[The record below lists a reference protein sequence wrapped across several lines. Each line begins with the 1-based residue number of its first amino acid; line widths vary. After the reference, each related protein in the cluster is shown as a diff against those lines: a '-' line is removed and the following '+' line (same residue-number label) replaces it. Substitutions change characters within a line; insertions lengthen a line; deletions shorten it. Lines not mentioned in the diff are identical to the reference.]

1 VTQAPKNVVASVF
14 ASLRNVAQEGGISFN
29 NILQSYVIER
39 FVLWE
44 WTSARFPVARKRH
57 VASVCPFGLRFRA
70 RHLRNAAHAVLPVLT
85 RASRSARPDSSGRC
99 TI

>member
-44 WTSARFPVARKRH
+44 WTSARFRSHANATSPQCAP
-57 VASVCPFGLRFRA
+57 SVFVFALG
-70 RHLRNAAHAVLPVLT
+70 T
-85 RASRSARPDSSGRC
+85 SGTLLMQCYRC
-99 TI
+99 